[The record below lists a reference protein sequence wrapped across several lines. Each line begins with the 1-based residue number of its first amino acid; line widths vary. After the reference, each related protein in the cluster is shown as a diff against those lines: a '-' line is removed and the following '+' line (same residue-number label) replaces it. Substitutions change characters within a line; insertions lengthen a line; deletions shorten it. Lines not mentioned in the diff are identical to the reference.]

1 VCHEQQTSLTASNVK
16 VIEQNRNYRVGHRQ
30 GSRGSNRSKHRA
42 MHDHEE
48 PRPTCLPRWYLPVE
62 QGVIEMAEDYES
74 MTVAQLKELL
84 KEQDLP
90 VSGKKSDLIAR
101 LQMLRATPKRS
112 VKKQRH
118 PKRHAVEDSWDDEDW
133 DDETEDVYMVKQKP
147 VLNDEMKAALALRS
161 AQKKKT
167 PSFRRTEWFR
177 YKRLSRSG
185 WRAPHGM
192 DNKQRRNYKYR
203 GSLVRIGHGKVAA
216 ARFLHPS
223 GFREVM
229 VHNVSDLEVIDPE
242 TEAARVGASVGGRKR
257 ETIYSR
263 ADELGV
269 RVLNRRRDV

>member
-1 VCHEQQTSLTASNVK
+1 
-16 VIEQNRNYRVGHRQ
+16 
-30 GSRGSNRSKHRA
+30 
-42 MHDHEE
+42 M
-48 PRPTCLPRWYLPVE
+48 
-62 QGVIEMAEDYES
+62 EMAEDYES

-90 VSGKKSDLIAR
+90 VSGKKTDLIAR
-101 LQMLRATPKRS
+101 LEEASGADEAPEEVDDAPVTEAPT
-112 VKKQRH
+112 
-118 PKRHAVEDSWDDEDW
+118 ADDDAWDDEDW
-133 DDETEDVYMVKQKP
+133 DDDEDDVYMVKQKP
-147 VLNDEMKAALALRS
+147 VLDDEMKAALALRA

-229 VHNVSDLEVIDPE
+229 VQNIADLESIDPE
-242 TEAARVGASVGGRKR
+242 TEAARVGGTVGGRKR
-257 ETIYSR
+257 ESIYAR
-263 ADELGV
+263 ADELGI

>member
-1 VCHEQQTSLTASNVK
+1 
-16 VIEQNRNYRVGHRQ
+16 
-30 GSRGSNRSKHRA
+30 
-42 MHDHEE
+42 
-48 PRPTCLPRWYLPVE
+48 
-62 QGVIEMAEDYES
+62 MAEDYES
-74 MTVAQLKELL
+74 MTVAQLKEAL
-84 KEQDLP
+84 KEMGLP

-101 LQMLRATPKRS
+101 LQEAAGQADDVVEEEVS
-112 VKKQRH
+112 VEE
-118 PKRHAVEDSWDDEDW
+118 ADEDDAWDDDDW
-133 DDETEDVYMVKQKP
+133 DEDEDDVYMVKQKP
-147 VLNDEMKAALALRS
+147 VLDDEMKAALALRA

-229 VHNVSDLEVIDPE
+229 VHNIADLEAIDPE
-242 TEAARVGASVGGRKR
+242 TEAARVGATVGGRKR
-257 ETIYSR
+257 EHIYAR

>member
-1 VCHEQQTSLTASNVK
+1 
-16 VIEQNRNYRVGHRQ
+16 
-30 GSRGSNRSKHRA
+30 
-42 MHDHEE
+42 
-48 PRPTCLPRWYLPVE
+48 
-62 QGVIEMAEDYES
+62 MAEDYES
-74 MTVAQLKELL
+74 MTVAQLKEVL

-90 VSGKKSDLIAR
+90 ISGKKSELIAR
-101 LQMLRATPKRS
+101 LVEANGGAEESTETTADVPADEAS
-112 VKKQRH
+112 
-118 PKRHAVEDSWDDEDW
+118 EDSWDDEDW
-133 DDETEDVYMVKQKP
+133 DDESEEVYVVKQKP
-147 VLNDEMKAALALRS
+147 VLDETMKSALALRA

-223 GFREVM
+223 GFREIM
-229 VHNVSDLEVIDPE
+229 VHNLADLESIDPE
-242 TEAARVGASVGGRKR
+242 TQAARVGSTVGGRKR
-257 ETIYSR
+257 EHIYSR
-263 ADELGV
+263 ADELGI

>member
-1 VCHEQQTSLTASNVK
+1 
-16 VIEQNRNYRVGHRQ
+16 
-30 GSRGSNRSKHRA
+30 
-42 MHDHEE
+42 
-48 PRPTCLPRWYLPVE
+48 
-62 QGVIEMAEDYES
+62 MAEDYES

-84 KEQDLP
+84 KEQGLP
-90 VSGKKSDLIAR
+90 VSGKKTDLIAR
-101 LQMLRATPKRS
+101 LSEADGQTDD
-112 VKKQRH
+112 V
-118 PKRHAVEDSWDDEDW
+118 VEEEAPQEEAADDDSWDDDDW
-133 DDETEDVYMVKQKP
+133 DDEGEDVYMVKQKP
-147 VLNDEMKAALALRS
+147 VLGDEMKAALALRA

-229 VHNVSDLEVIDPE
+229 VHNLADLEAVDPE
-242 TEAARVGASVGGRKR
+242 TEAARVGATVGGRKR
-257 ETIYSR
+257 EHIYAR

>member
-1 VCHEQQTSLTASNVK
+1 V
-16 VIEQNRNYRVGHRQ
+16 
-30 GSRGSNRSKHRA
+30 
-42 MHDHEE
+42 
-48 PRPTCLPRWYLPVE
+48 
-62 QGVIEMAEDYES
+62 AEDYES

-84 KEQDLP
+84 KEQGLP
-90 VSGKKSDLIAR
+90 VSGKKTDLMAR
-101 LQMLRATPKRS
+101 LLEADGQTED
-112 VKKQRH
+112 V
-118 PKRHAVEDSWDDEDW
+118 VEDDAPVDEAADEDAWDEGDW
-133 DDETEDVYMVKQKP
+133 DDEGEDVYMVKQKP
-147 VLNDEMKAALALRS
+147 VLGDEMKAALALRA

-229 VHNVSDLEVIDPE
+229 VHNLADLDAVDPE
-242 TEAARVGASVGGRKR
+242 TEAARVGATVGGRKR
-257 ETIYSR
+257 EHIYAR

>member
-1 VCHEQQTSLTASNVK
+1 
-16 VIEQNRNYRVGHRQ
+16 
-30 GSRGSNRSKHRA
+30 
-42 MHDHEE
+42 
-48 PRPTCLPRWYLPVE
+48 
-62 QGVIEMAEDYES
+62 MAEDYES

-84 KEQDLP
+84 KEQGLP
-90 VSGKKSDLIAR
+90 VSGKKSDLISR
-101 LQMLRATPKRS
+101 LQEAAGQTDE
-112 VKKQRH
+112 VV
-118 PKRHAVEDSWDDEDW
+118 VEDEVADEAESDDDTWDDEDW
-133 DDETEDVYMVKQKP
+133 DDEADDVYMVKQKP
-147 VLNDEMKAALALRS
+147 VLDDDMKAALALRA

-185 WRAPHGM
+185 CRAPHGM

-229 VHNVSDLEVIDPE
+229 VHNTADLESIDPE
-242 TEAARVGASVGGRKR
+242 TEAARVGSSVGGRKR
-257 ETIYSR
+257 EHIYAR

>member
-1 VCHEQQTSLTASNVK
+1 
-16 VIEQNRNYRVGHRQ
+16 
-30 GSRGSNRSKHRA
+30 
-42 MHDHEE
+42 
-48 PRPTCLPRWYLPVE
+48 
-62 QGVIEMAEDYES
+62 MAEDYES
-74 MTVAQLKELL
+74 MTVAQLKEAL
-84 KEQDLP
+84 KEMGLP

-101 LQMLRATPKRS
+101 LQEAAGQADDVVEEEVS
-112 VKKQRH
+112 VEE
-118 PKRHAVEDSWDDEDW
+118 ADEDDAWDDDDW
-133 DDETEDVYMVKQKP
+133 DEDEDDVYMVKQKP
-147 VLNDEMKAALALRS
+147 VLDDEMKAALALRA

-192 DNKQRRNYKYR
+192 DNKQRRNFKYR

-229 VHNVSDLEVIDPE
+229 VHNVADLEAIDPE
-242 TEAARVGASVGGRKR
+242 TEAARVGGTVGGRKR

-263 ADELGV
+263 ADELGI